1 MLRGVALLVLACAN
15 AAQSQGLLSAMEREI
30 AGIVKSVKPSVV
42 TVRALK
48 MSASSGSGGLL
59 GIFGDRRP
67 QEQEIIVGSGLLV
80 SSDGF
85 VLTKESVVRNADR
98 IEVDMAGEATYKAEL
113 VNTNSAGGPAVLKIH
128 ANGLRPA
135 RIGAASDLDA
145 GSWVTVIG
153 NAMGV
158 PQAVSVGVVRAIQ
171 PDSGMQISANVDP
184 GSNGSPV
191 FDTNG
196 HAVGM
201 IAGRVGIEQ
210 SDMPEGGLFSNTA
223 LAYSLSKFLPFV
235 RSVAEEYYKSH
246 GWLGVTVV
254 ADGKD
259 AEPRI
264 LTIVED
270 SPAHKAGLQVG
281 DIIKKFGAQTVTSHT
296 LLSELV
302 CQTKPDE
309 NVVVVVSRLDQEIS
323 MTVRISPKIP
333 LALAELKTWDT
344 TNPADEN
351 DMQFPKEQI
360 APEPKWLHHR
370 INALEKELRMLKSL
384 YQKQ

>member
-1 MLRGVALLVLACAN
+1 MLFLVQAQ
-15 AAQSQGLLSAMEREI
+15 AAQSQGLLSAIEREI
-30 AGIVKSVKPSVV
+30 AGIVKSAKPSVV

-48 MSASSGSGGLL
+48 APASSGGGLF
-59 GIFGDRRP
+59 GIFGERRS
-67 QEQEIIVGSGLLV
+67 QEQEIIVGSGLLI

-98 IEVDMAGEATYKAEL
+98 IEVDIADDATYPAEL
-113 VNTNSAGGPAVLKIH
+113 VKTDSLSGPAVLKIH
-128 ANGLRPA
+128 VNSLRPA
-135 RIGAASDLDA
+135 RIGIASDLDA

-171 PDSGMQISANVDP
+171 SDGGMQISANVDP

-191 FDTNG
+191 FDTRG

-210 SDMPEGGLFSNTA
+210 SDMPDGGLFSSTA
-223 LAYSLSKFLPFV
+223 LAYSLSELLPFL
-235 RSVAEEYYKSH
+235 RTAAEEYYNTH

-254 ADGKD
+254 TDGKD
-259 AEPRI
+259 AKPRI

-270 SPAHKAGLQVG
+270 GPAHKAGLQVG
-281 DIIKKFGAQTVTSHT
+281 DIIKKFGMHTVDSHT

-309 NVVVVVSRLDQEIS
+309 DVMVVVSRLDQEIS
-323 MTVRISPKIP
+323 LNVRLSPKIP
-333 LALAELKTWDT
+333 LALTELKTWGA

-351 DMQFPKEQI
+351 DMQRQMEKV

-370 INALEKELRMLKSL
+370 INVLEKELRVLKSL